1 MRVHGRTLDG
11 TLSIYDQ
18 HIRGIAGAGCGDPR
32 RLSSLVH
39 RAGADSAGGLAE
51 GYRQG
56 EYAESAGDVA
66 GRVEGGSLA

>member
-1 MRVHGRTLDG
+1 MRLHGRTFDG
-11 TLSIYDQ
+11 KLSIYDE
-18 HIRGIAGAGCGDPR
+18 HIRGIAGATCGDPR
-32 RLSSLVH
+32 RLSPLVR

-66 GRVEGGSLA
+66 GRVEGVALA